1 MCWLS
6 IGSHGDLAGQFK
18 GPMGLAIRD
27 MSGCGGGGSS
37 SSGDGSGGG
46 GGGKGHDQLLAVAD
60 CGNDRV
66 QVFMCVRGY
75 IYIYIYIYIYTYTYT
90 YM

>member
-1 MCWLS
+1 MFWLS

-27 MSGCGGGGSS
+27 MSRCGSSS
-37 SSGDGSGGG
+37 SSGDCGGGG
-46 GGGKGHDQLLAVAD
+46 GGGKGIGPYQLLAVAD

-66 QVFMCVRGY
+66 QVFICGWVGGCGWVLVGG
-75 IYIYIYIYIYTYTYT
+75 
-90 YM
+90 